1 MIPDVSPPAAR
12 LTSQFMRFGV
22 VGIVGFVVNTAV
34 VYALRGTTGLYVTG
48 FIAWI
53 AAATLTWILNR
64 SWTFRAPRVSG
75 LHREWARFLG
85 ANSIGFLLYYSVY
98 AALVTSCARCA
109 TQPVIAVLAGAAVG
123 LVANFTL
130 SRQVVF
136 R

>member
-1 MIPDVSPPAAR
+1 
-12 LTSQFMRFGV
+12 
-22 VGIVGFVVNTAV
+22 VNTAV
-34 VYALRGTTGLYVTG
+34 VYALRGSTGLYLTG
-48 FIAWI
+48 IIAWI

-64 SWTFRAPRVSG
+64 SWTFRGPHAAG
-75 LHREWARFLG
+75 LHRQWARFLG

-98 AALVTSCARCA
+98 ATLVTSCARCA